1 LFFSRVAY
9 TGVVAKNL
17 SQEQP
22 MPRLVFTNTA
32 GSDIAVGNADG
43 YGKSFSIP
51 VAGATVTMTGTQLAS
66 ATPQLEAMKAKGYL
80 SWVLSQDPAVD
91 DELELMSGVPQAL
104 LVPAVVPAA
113 KSVTA
118 IHAALAGSAANLFP
132 GPITNPV
139 TPRNASAVAASGYT
153 GGDLTLVGTNM
164 FDAAQTEVIT
174 PVAGSTVYGT
184 KIWKTIT
191 SITKAS
197 VGAAATISVGTGD
210 KIGVG
215 YNVANSTGLMYV
227 GGVLEA
233 VTVDPVADAWTATSV
248 PNGTLSFVA
257 LLNVQAS

>member
-1 LFFSRVAY
+1 
-9 TGVVAKNL
+9 
-17 SQEQP
+17 

-51 VAGATVTMTGTQLAS
+51 VAGATVTMTGGQLAS

-113 KSVTA
+113 KSATA
-118 IHAALAGSAANLFP
+118 VHASLLATAANLFP
-132 GPITNPV
+132 GPITNPAAA
-139 TPRNASAVAASGYT
+139 RNLSAVAAAGYD
-153 GGDLTLVGTNM
+153 GGALTVVGTNQ

-174 PVAGSTVYGT
+174 PVAASTVYGT
-184 KIWKTIT
+184 KIWKTVT
-191 SITKAS
+191 SITKAAIG
-197 VGAAATISVGTGD
+197 VAAAGVSVGTGD
-210 KIGVG
+210 KIGVV

-233 VTVDPVADAWTATSV
+233 VTVDPAADAWTATSV